1 MGLFFQERKTRW
13 EVLGGNNNVGRAED
27 PRTFSMH
34 TLAWNRLMRHAARL
48 CYPFLHALSPVLLV
62 LEKRDPWPTVMAYSL
77 KSCYPGGGFSRP
89 RTYEPAEYML

>member
-1 MGLFFQERKTRW
+1 MGLVFQENGNRPEGVGVQAKRGQRKTRW
-13 EVLGGNNNVGRAED
+13 EVLGGSNNVGRAED

-62 LEKRDPWPTVMAYSL
+62 LEKRDPWPTAAV
-77 KSCYPGGGFSRP
+77 
-89 RTYEPAEYML
+89 